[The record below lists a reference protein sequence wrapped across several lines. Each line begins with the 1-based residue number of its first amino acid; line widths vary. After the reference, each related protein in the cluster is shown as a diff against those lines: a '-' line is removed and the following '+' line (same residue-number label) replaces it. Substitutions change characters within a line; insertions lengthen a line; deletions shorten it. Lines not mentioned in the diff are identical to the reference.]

1 MSSVSNPGDYLGMPV
16 IWGRSKRQSLAYV
29 NGRVLGKIQGWKQSA
44 LSFAGKEV
52 LIKAVI
58 QAIPTYPM
66 NLFKFP
72 AVVYKDLDSLF
83 AGFWWGD
90 TGGKKRIHWVEPIW
104 FGGQLSLRRMGDG
117 VSSFNSWIR
126 EMINLAS
133 HPHERSRLIS
143 IIAFSCWHIWK
154 ARCNYVI
161 NAITIVPSHVL
172 HVISL
177 SLASFW
183 EAQRLSWVVAESDSL
198 EVVSSLNGDISNG
211 SWEVFPILEN
221 ILRLGTSFQGCRWS
235 WVPRSANQ
243 TADFLAS
250 RQNMEMCGNCWVRRS
265 PSSLIHILNKDGL
278 PCPP

>member
-1 MSSVSNPGDYLGMPV
+1 MSSVSNPGDYLGMPA

-44 LSFAGKEV
+44 VSLAGNEV

-72 AVVYKDLDSLF
+72 AAVYKDLDSLS

-90 TGGKKRIHWVEPIW
+90 TGGKKRIHWSTRSWDIDFLRSFISEAEVKAICDIPLGYFSCRDWLVWFGARCGKYSVRAGYHWIHSSRLMVGASNSLDLPNFEDMIWKAMWKVEPIW

-133 HPHERSRLIS
+133 HP
-143 IIAFSCWHIWK
+143 
-154 ARCNYVI
+154 
-161 NAITIVPSHVL
+161 
-172 HVISL
+172 
-177 SLASFW
+177 
-183 EAQRLSWVVAESDSL
+183 Q
-198 EVVSSLNGDISNG
+198 
-211 SWEVFPILEN
+211 
-221 ILRLGTSFQGCRWS
+221 
-235 WVPRSANQ
+235 
-243 TADFLAS
+243 
-250 RQNMEMCGNCWVRRS
+250 
-265 PSSLIHILNKDGL
+265 
-278 PCPP
+278 